1 MKTILVPIEPS
12 RLMNSTLETALL
24 LAQKFNSYVE
34 GIALLLQSNISIPIE
49 PLASIPFSP
58 NKENAAKAAKLARS
72 AFEKFMQD
80 HGVSSSRTAK
90 TCPSF
95 GWLDETPKDD
105 RFVSSYGRVFDII
118 VLGRPG
124 VETGDPQ
131 MSTIEAALFGSGRPI
146 LLAPPRPLERI
157 GKNVLVAWN
166 RSAGQARTI
175 SLAMPILQ
183 QANRVFVVSVEDGRV
198 PGPTREQLIQYFQV
212 HDISAEPLTVS
223 PDRCSIAEVILNT
236 ASSLDCDLL
245 IKGAYTQGRFRQMIF
260 GGTTSHILA
269 NASLPVFMAH

>member
-1 MKTILVPIEPS
+1 
-12 RLMNSTLETALL
+12 
-24 LAQKFNSYVE
+24 
-34 GIALLLQSNISIPIE
+34 
-49 PLASIPFSP
+49 
-58 NKENAAKAAKLARS
+58 
-72 AFEKFMQD
+72 
-80 HGVSSSRTAK
+80 
-90 TCPSF
+90 
-95 GWLDETPKDD
+95 
-105 RFVSSYGRVFDII
+105 
-118 VLGRPG
+118 
-124 VETGDPQ
+124 
-131 MSTIEAALFGSGRPI
+131 MSTVEAALFGSGRPI

-212 HDISAEPLTVS
+212 HDILAEPLTVS

-245 IKGAYTQGRFRQMIF
+245 IKGAYTQAALGR
-260 GGTTSHILA
+260 
-269 NASLPVFMAH
+269 